1 MSSHLVWFR
10 SDLRTLD
17 NPALYAA
24 AAEGRVTA
32 LFLLTPKQWQQHGIA
47 EKKISFLLR
56 SVDKLSENL
65 ANLGIETRIV
75 TGSCFKDAAEKVVS
89 VAQEIEASR
98 VFWNNEIVL
107 DEQRRDTQVEKAL
120 TAKGIEVRRTEA
132 ATSLP
137 VGAVRKPD
145 GMPYSV
151 FTPYKKRW
159 ISLSIDRGIQ
169 TLPVPDPQGPAVT
182 AAVNTEYINGVSKM
196 KMAPMTGLQ
205 ASHRR

>member
-1 MSSHLVWFR
+1 M
-10 SDLRTLD
+10 
-17 NPALYAA
+17 
-24 AAEGRVTA
+24 
-32 LFLLTPKQWQQHGIA
+32 LTPKQWQQQGIA

-151 FTPYKKRW
+151 FTPYKK
-159 ISLSIDRGIQ
+159 
-169 TLPVPDPQGPAVT
+169 TLDLAEHYPGHP
-182 AAVNTEYINGVSKM
+182 NS
-196 KMAPMTGLQ
+196 
-205 ASHRR
+205 ASARSSRTSRNSGGDS